1 MSRAHTEMRY
11 QVEVLLD
18 RISNKREPLETGE
31 VSWRKPLS
39 RGKLVHKPKA
49 RGLLKTDTGLL
60 GSGRREGGR
69 VYTVKIEERQLD
81 SRPVRLGK
89 GMLQMSSEIKDSL
102 FFFSQIF
109 I

>member
-1 MSRAHTEMRY
+1 MSRAHTERRY
-11 QVEVLLD
+11 QVEVILD

-39 RGKLVHKPKA
+39 RGKFVHKPKA

-81 SRPVRLGK
+81 SRPARLGK

-102 FFFSQIF
+102 FFFSRIF